1 MFKNNCFRGL
11 CKFQLP
17 YIQILHQQVTKLQKQ
32 TAILKEKDLKEES
45 LKQKEKQL
53 SVLKNKHKTTLT
65 DLLGNMPEANFAVA
79 VNKYEVQI
87 RSEVDSLK
95 KKIRQKQNEVSGPPR
110 DI

>member
-1 MFKNNCFRGL
+1 M
-11 CKFQLP
+11 QVT
-17 YIQILHQQVTKLQKQ
+17 YIQMLHQQVTKLQKQ

-95 KKIRQKQNEVSGPPR
+95 KKIRQKQNEVSGTPR